1 MISINSYEFYI
12 LLMIILIAALIM
24 VSITAKERECTC

>member
-12 LLMIILIAALIM
+12 LLMIIFIAALIM
-24 VSITAKERECTC
+24 VSITAKEREHTC